1 MLEVFIIP
9 FDENCA
15 TWCKDEE
22 TDLIF
27 INQQKEYLRNVLKS
41 RGWLT
46 VADVILAFR
55 APIDKNIKYYQYGW
69 DVEDVLEFK
78 VDSCGNSSFVIV
90 LLGTKKIM

>member
-1 MLEVFIIP
+1 MLEVFIIS

-15 TWCKDEE
+15 TWYKDEE
-22 TDLIF
+22 ADLIF

-46 VADVILAFR
+46 VADVILAFG

-69 DVEDVLEFK
+69 DVEDILEFE
-78 VDSCGNSSFVIV
+78 VVSCGNSSFVIT